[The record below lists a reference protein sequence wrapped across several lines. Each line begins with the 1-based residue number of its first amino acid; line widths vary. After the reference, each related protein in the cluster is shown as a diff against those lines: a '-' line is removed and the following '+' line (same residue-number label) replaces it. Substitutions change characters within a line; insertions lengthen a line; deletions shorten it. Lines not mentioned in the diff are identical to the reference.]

1 MDGCTES
8 KCDNTLISLLPLLRL
23 QTTEQ
28 YLLQLLSKR
37 ENYLTLQEMLQQNS
51 DITSLNDVR

>member
-8 KCDNTLISLLPLLRL
+8 KCDNTLISLLPLLHL

-37 ENYLTLQEMLQQNS
+37 ENYLALQEMLQHNP
-51 DITSLNDVR
+51 DIISLNEVR